1 VACSFLAADNLQEKD
16 ALFVPLIIAY
26 NKEEA

>member
-16 ALFVPLIIAY
+16 VLFVPLIIAY